1 MYTFNPFSNAP
12 YLDKE
17 WVSSLKNGDTDVF
30 KKFLKERT
38 EEFFITPDEARERHL
53 KGKIYIDEFDCFPNY
68 EDKIIMSL
76 TPNTRLEY
84 ILIALNGDGGETQ
97 NNLDIIYALLHNYH
111 LICKDLSPK
120 IINALKLGIVDI
132 KKFSCFLEIR
142 QKWSNILN
150 ELSLAFDTNLD
161 SFIVEKD
168 DWKEY
173 SEWGDFIPMPNPQES
188 IEEYLKPHL
197 VRKPKEVEADV
208 GNYPEQGALFKN
220 TIKEIVPPESSA
232 YNLAIDY
239 IKSAYLGD
247 HLLGALEMI
256 EAVKLK
262 DTMIWVFKDNRRYFV
277 ISNNFT
283 AVMHFY
289 KNPHIELSPKELAVQ
304 VCTFG
309 VDYKPRFSSGHGNW
323 VLPEFFV

>member
-1 MYTFNPFSNAP
+1 MYTFHPFANRLW
-12 YLDKE
+12 LDRE
-17 WVSSLKNGDTDVF
+17 WVSSLKNGDGDVF

-38 EEFFITPDEARERHL
+38 EEFWITSDKARERHL
-53 KGKIYIDEFDCFPNY
+53 KGKFYIDEMDCYPNY
-68 EDKIIMSL
+68 EDKIIEGL
-76 TPNTRLEY
+76 TPGARLEY
-84 ILIALNGDGGETQ
+84 ILIVLNGDGGETQ

-289 KNPHIELSPKELAVQ
+289 KNPHIKLSPKEVAVQ
-304 VCTFG
+304 VHTFG
-309 VDYKPRFSSGHGNW
+309 VEYKPRFSRGHGNW
-323 VLPEFFV
+323 MLIDI